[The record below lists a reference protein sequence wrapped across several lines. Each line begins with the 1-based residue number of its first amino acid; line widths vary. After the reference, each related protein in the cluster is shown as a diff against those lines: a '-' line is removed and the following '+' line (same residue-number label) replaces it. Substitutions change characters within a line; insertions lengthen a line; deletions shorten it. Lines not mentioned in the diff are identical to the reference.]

1 MYNMVINSSFGKA
14 IVVQH
19 CYIYLCLKNYLK
31 DLLVI
36 MFWKNITWTLSNSH
50 AFHFVLFNFFLFSCN
65 LKEIF
70 KMKIKEKSTWKMTL
84 ESCNKESRKLTI
96 DKIDLFV
103 LVIFS

>member
-36 MFWKNITWTLSNSH
+36 MF
-50 AFHFVLFNFFLFSCN
+50 
-65 LKEIF
+65 
-70 KMKIKEKSTWKMTL
+70 
-84 ESCNKESRKLTI
+84 
-96 DKIDLFV
+96 
-103 LVIFS
+103 